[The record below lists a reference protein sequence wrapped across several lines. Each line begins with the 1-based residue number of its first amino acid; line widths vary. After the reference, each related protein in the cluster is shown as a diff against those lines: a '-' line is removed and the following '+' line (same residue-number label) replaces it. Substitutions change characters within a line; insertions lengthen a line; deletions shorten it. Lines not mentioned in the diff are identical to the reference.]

1 MTLQTSIIPKNKTDR
16 HLTNRDILAD
26 HRLTDRDI
34 LANHHLTDKDIL
46 ADHSLTNKDILTSH
60 HLANRDTQIP
70 QKELVNIGDVQPSV
84 KITTIAVMITT
95 TRTVAT
101 LETDTKISQMR
112 DTDINQNLQIII
124 GLNHLGDLHQNLLTG
139 LDLLIITHTVIG
151 QIHLIVHKISTNVDA
166 GRAIV
171 LVISA
176 WIAISTN
183 HRTWLK
189 HVMTHAEC
197 YLNLEQQSNIAST
210 IVNWYRTH
218 QSVVRINKVLM
229 TVL

>member
-84 KITTIAVMITT
+84 KITTIAVIITT

-171 LVISA
+171 LDTYSGTAGLAGIP
-176 WIAISTN
+176 
-183 HRTWLK
+183 
-189 HVMTHAEC
+189 
-197 YLNLEQQSNIAST
+197 LEMVTATDAVLVLIIKVVET
-210 IVNWYRTH
+210 PIVLLTRLPLTC
-218 QSVVRINKVLM
+218 L
-229 TVL
+229 LL